1 MLWFRTCLR
10 STIHSW
16 YNMTYWR
23 NWWHYS
29 GFQELLKHFNR
40 TEFVLFILAV
50 IILATA
56 AGCCNARPL
65 MLTDNETGQTWLC
78 SEESSIALCK
88 PNPCE
93 PNWTW
98 AEILF
103 FFLGVCLLILLF
115 LMYFATM
122 GFKFR
127 GIVRQVIFIFEMLV
141 ALDLPFYN
149 RFFIKTV
156 T

>member
-1 MLWFRTCLR
+1 MSLTYLLR
-10 STIHSW
+10 GKTIVK
-16 YNMTYWR
+16 TYTTMAR
-23 NWWHYS
+23 EPSIYY
-29 GFQELLKHFNR
+29 GFQELLNR
-40 TEFVLFILAV
+40 CTEYVLFLLALIL
-50 IILATA
+50 LATA

-65 MLTDNETGQTWLC
+65 TLHDDYGRSWSC
-78 SEESSIALCK
+78 SEEEEGSILLCK
-88 PNPCE
+88 LNSCE

-115 LMYFATM
+115 LMYLVTM

-127 GIVRQVIFIFEMLV
+127 GIIRQVIFTFEMFV